1 MGSFPIADMSR
12 PGRGIRSYPAHFR
25 WDLGLAH
32 SLSWPRHLDVG
43 IMDPCPLPHVCMGW
57 RDQRQN
63 FNSLSKMPHVFKIK
77 ISVFQVMTAKRQK
90 DSLPEFCYGF
100 NKEFGFFF
108 SSLGPLP
115 KIKS

>member
-1 MGSFPIADMSR
+1 VVTLGWPIR
-12 PGRGIRSYPAHFR
+12 CPGQGTMQLELWTHA
-25 WDLGLAH
+25 L
-32 SLSWPRHLDVG
+32 SLMCAQAKG
-43 IMDPCPLPHVCMGW
+43 TKE
-57 RDQRQN
+57 N